1 MVANNSIKRSFQLL
15 ISCYFLSQCAVST
28 ESEIPIS
35 KEGFHYSEMDL
46 SKVIPYGLIEN
57 ESEYHLVYSN
67 EDTWAQ
73 ASSND
78 LINWSF
84 TRKIPISAQSS
95 GGIVIDEANQSG
107 LGGIDQQPWLIY
119 YEEDGEISLKYSLD
133 KTNWIDANI
142 DIPEEVVG
150 APHISKRPDTEE
162 WILTVSKGQVASILV
177 SNDLITW
184 RKMTELTLPSDR
196 KALLTFVNDRCIV
209 MTGGKDPVYAV
220 GRIESNKFIIE
231 SSFKPFKLF
240 SEDLDLTVGLIS
252 NIPTM
257 IHTVGNR
264 ILGIAK
270 SIDLSDTAISLVPS
284 EKITNVTATKRRGK
298 LSKLKGET
306 SSRFTF
312 SIDGFQEGFSIRLFN
327 EQGESLIVGFDNG
340 FLIDKTKASSAFDGE
355 RVNLD
360 WDLDGNEVQ
369 FDVIIDY
376 AAIEVVINDGEIVI
390 PLEVN
395 SVFIYNQIEV
405 TVDQR
410 KYDARA
416 VIYTLDKSLI

>member
-46 SKVIPYGLIEN
+46 SKVIPCGLIEN

-327 EQGESLIVGFDNG
+327 EQGESLIVGFDDG